1 MSFSVISNNLFMLD
15 HMVLF
20 SAKTPVYPGSF
31 LTPSEQCLRAISE
44 AAPWAIVLRKVPN
57 KTSVAPFRLCVF
69 LWLTYSFPP
78 GSSQRNEASIYLLKN
93 MCSRHLALPV
103 CHPYFIDEDAES
115 QRDKVT
121 FPRSS
126 NWWLQTQDSNPDWMD
141 FKVPVW
147 HYDTPPPLINNRKDQ
162 KPFNYSKKDSQAKQG
177 WWESWSLMTVC
188 RLFWPYLKKKR
199 QCFKKTLVALH
210 ILWKWHVQE

>member
-1 MSFSVISNNLFMLD
+1 MSFSVVSNNLFMLD

-44 AAPWAIVLRKVPN
+44 AAPWATVLRKVPN

-115 QRDKVT
+115 QTDKIT

-126 NWWLQTQDSNPDWMD
+126 NWWLQTQDSNPERLALSTMQSQMEISWHIIHAWQ
-141 FKVPVW
+141 KVVG
-147 HYDTPPPLINNRKDQ
+147 LI
-162 KPFNYSKKDSQAKQG
+162 YYLSIASA
-177 WWESWSLMTVC
+177 V
-188 RLFWPYLKKKR
+188 LFLLCNIGLWQR
-199 QCFKKTLVALH
+199 GHLVKGQL
-210 ILWKWHVQE
+210 